1 MTPTPTPFTFPTLV
15 ATCES
20 LNGDAKKACR
30 EAFVGAVVVWQG
42 RVTEEGDDGRA
53 SVELPGTEWYRKVTL
68 DFGRSVGAA
77 RLPKDEEIRFKATI
91 REIKPSHAIPGVGF
105 GLEVV
110 LSNVTLLPLPPTATP
125 TPLPTSTKTST
136 PTSTVT
142 PTPTSTPTPTLIHSP
157 TPTPPPTPF
166 TYPTLV
172 ANFES
177 LKDDALAQYLRG
189 LIGTEVMWQGT
200 VIEMDSNVVRMDVG
214 KNSWNRKV
222 ILNFE
227 DSGGQS
233 GLQKGD
239 KVVFTATIRSFRPG
253 AYILWL
259 PSGIEVELT
268 DITLLAVQRPA
279 PDQQ

>member
-1 MTPTPTPFTFPTLV
+1 M
-15 ATCES
+15 
-20 LNGDAKKACR
+20 
-30 EAFVGAVVVWQG
+30 
-42 RVTEEGDDGRA
+42 TEEGDDGRA

-68 DFGRSVGAA
+68 DFGRSPGTA
-77 RLPKDEEIRFKATI
+77 RLPKDEEIRFKGTI
-91 REIKPSHAIPGVGF
+91 REIKPLHAIPGLGV

-110 LSNVTLLPLPPTATP
+110 LSNITLLLLPPTATP

-136 PTSTVT
+136 PTSTLT
-142 PTPTSTPTPTLIHSP
+142 PTPTSTPTPTLAHSP

-172 ANFES
+172 ASFES

-189 LIGTEVMWQGT
+189 LIGTEVTWQGT
-200 VIEMDSNVVRMDVG
+200 VIEINDNTARMDVG

-227 DSGGQS
+227 ESGGQS

-239 KVVFTATIRSFRPG
+239 NVVFTATISQFGPG
-253 AYILWL
+253 AYILWR

-268 DITLLAVQRPA
+268 DIILLAVQRPA

>member
-1 MTPTPTPFTFPTLV
+1 M
-15 ATCES
+15 
-20 LNGDAKKACR
+20 
-30 EAFVGAVVVWQG
+30 
-42 RVTEEGDDGRA
+42 
-53 SVELPGTEWYRKVTL
+53 
-68 DFGRSVGAA
+68 
-77 RLPKDEEIRFKATI
+77 PKDEEIRFQGTI
-91 REIKPSHAIPGVGF
+91 QEIKPSHAIPWVGV

-125 TPLPTSTKTST
+125 TPPPTSTKTST
-136 PTSTVT
+136 PT
-142 PTPTSTPTPTLIHSP
+142 PTPTLTPTLTLTPPPTLTSTSTLIHS
-157 TPTPPPTPF
+157 PPPTPF

-177 LKDDALAQYLRG
+177 LFESLKDDTLVQYLLG
-189 LIGTEVMWQGT
+189 LIGTEVTWQGT
-200 VIEMDSNVVRMDVG
+200 VIEKDSNKVRMDVG

-233 GLQKGD
+233 SLQKGD
-239 KVVFTATIRSFRPG
+239 NVVFTTTISQFQPG
-253 AYILWL
+253 AYILWR
-259 PSGIEVELT
+259 PSGIEVELK